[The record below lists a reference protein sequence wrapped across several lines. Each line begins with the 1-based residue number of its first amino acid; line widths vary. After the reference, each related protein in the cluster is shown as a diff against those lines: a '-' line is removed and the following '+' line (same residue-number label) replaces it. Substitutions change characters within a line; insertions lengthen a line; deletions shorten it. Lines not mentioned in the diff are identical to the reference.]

1 MCVPFR
7 AKWVCMQDKKNSRC
21 RKAQPLLRIGLCVL
35 LGAAWIGPRA
45 AQAQLASDTAQV
57 ATLTGTVSVERA
69 GELWTLTSGQ
79 TLQAG
84 QAIVTG
90 ADGYAQLSLP
100 DDSVLEVFPDSR
112 LIFRANRVNW
122 RDLLDLYLGKVRLQI
137 QHLTSDAP
145 PLRVTS
151 PTAVISVR
159 GTVFDVE
166 VDAAQQTIISVENG
180 TVSVRHRLLPGNEVF
195 VESGQTLRVAPTLP
209 LTPVDKGLVGPLGT
223 LGRVVR
229 AVGDTW
235 ARVNAARGSSGSH
248 PSTQGSSP
256 SASPA
261 PGSGPASQ
269 PPPSDSGSNETAPPP
284 GDDNDKHD
292 APPGDV
298 IP

>member
-1 MCVPFR
+1 M
-7 AKWVCMQDKKNSRC
+7 
-21 RKAQPLLRIGLCVL
+21 
-35 LGAAWIGPRA
+35 
-45 AQAQLASDTAQV
+45 
-57 ATLTGTVSVERA
+57 GTVSVERA
-69 GELWTLTSGQ
+69 GELWALTSGQ
-79 TLQAG
+79 TVQAG

-100 DDSVLEVFPDSR
+100 DGSVLEVFPDSR
-112 LIFRANRVNW
+112 LIYRANRVNW

-137 QHLTSDAP
+137 QHLTGDAP

-180 TVSVRHRLLPGNEVF
+180 IVSVRHRLLPGNEVF
-195 VESGQTLRVAPTLP
+195 VESGQTLRVTPTLP
-209 LTPVDKGLVGPLGT
+209 LTPAAKALVGPLGT

-235 ARVNAARGSSGSH
+235 AQINAARGSSGSRT
-248 PSTQGSSP
+248 PPQGSSP
-256 SASPA
+256 SAGPTPTAGPSSP
-261 PGSGPASQ
+261 
-269 PPPSDSGSNETAPPP
+269 PPPSDSGSNEPAPPP
-284 GDDNDKHD
+284 GSDDDKHD

>member
-1 MCVPFR
+1 MQGIENLRSQQARSLP
-7 AKWVCMQDKKNSRC
+7 WV
-21 RKAQPLLRIGLCVL
+21 ALCAIFAL
-35 LGAAWIGPRA
+35 AYGALA
-45 AQAQLASDTAQV
+45 AQAQLTADTAQV

-79 TLQAG
+79 TVQAG

-100 DDSVLEVFPDSR
+100 DGSVLEVFPDSR

-122 RDLLDLYLGKVRLQI
+122 RDLLDIYLGKVRLQI

-166 VDAAQQTIISVENG
+166 VDAAQETVVSVENG

-209 LTPVDKGLVGPLGT
+209 LTPVAKGLVGPLGT

-235 ARVNAARGSSGSH
+235 AQINTARGASRSRT
-248 PSTQGSSP
+248 PTQGSSP
-256 SASPA
+256 SAGPA
-261 PGSGPASQ
+261 PGAGPSA
-269 PPPSDSGSNETAPPP
+269 PPTPSDSGSNEPAPPP
-284 GDDNDKHD
+284 GSDNNDKHD

-298 IP
+298 VP

>member
-1 MCVPFR
+1 LC
-7 AKWVCMQDKKNSRC
+7 A
-21 RKAQPLLRIGLCVL
+21 LLTWAPAV
-35 LGAAWIGPRA
+35 
-45 AQAQLASDTAQV
+45 AQAQITPDTAQV
-57 ATLTGTVSVERA
+57 GTLTGTVSVERA
-69 GELWTLTSGQ
+69 GELWTLGAGQ
-79 TLQAG
+79 TVQAG
-84 QAIVTG
+84 QVIVTG

-100 DDSVLEVFPDSR
+100 DGSILEVFPDSR
-112 LIFRANRVNW
+112 LIFRANQVNW

-137 QHLTSDAP
+137 QHLTGDAP

-166 VDAAQQTIISVENG
+166 VDAAQQTIVSVENG

-195 VESGQTLRVAPTLP
+195 VESGQTLRVAPTVP
-209 LTPVDKGLVGPLGT
+209 LAQAARGLVGPLGT

-235 ARVNAARGSSGSH
+235 AQINASRGSSGS
-248 PSTQGSSP
+248 STPPQGSSP
-256 SASPA
+256 SGSPGA
-261 PGSGPASQ
+261 GPSS
-269 PPPSDSGSNETAPPP
+269 PPAPSDSGSNETAPPP
-284 GDDNDKHD
+284 GSDDNNG